1 MYIYTYAYMQSY
13 ITAVI
18 TCLHFKQWNYQVT
31 GYVCCVLFIDTR
43 ASQALSLIYYP
54 TINIYK

>member
-1 MYIYTYAYMQSY
+1 MYICNSY